1 MLELI
6 NITKDYK
13 VADQKVT
20 VLKGISLTFRNNEFV
35 SILGQSGCGKTT
47 MLNIIGGL
55 DKFTTGDLIINGK
68 STKKYK
74 DRDWD
79 TYRNHSIGFVF
90 QSYNL
95 IPHQSVLKNVELAL
109 SIGGISKKERR
120 QRAIEALE
128 KVGLHDH
135 IKKRPNQLSGGQCQ
149 RVSIARALVGNPD
162 IILADEPTGALDTE
176 TSVQIMEILKEI
188 SKERLVIMVTHNP
201 ELADKYSTRIVRML
215 DGNITSDSKPVDFEE
230 KQQMLEEVKI
240 KEGRLTIREK
250 KQTERKSSMSLLT
263 SIGLSASNLLTKIS
277 RTLITSFACS
287 IGIIGIAVVLSVST
301 GMHEYVDVLER
312 DSASSNYISISDTKM
327 QLPTAESFGGMAV
340 ELEEYPS
347 NSTGVYPYKETTV
360 QDIMKTEPQYL
371 SDEYISYVEKNIHG
385 NTAETNL
392 VLGISYTRLTNINVF
407 THKDNVYS
415 VSSTTNWSE
424 CVDNA
429 EYLESQY
436 TTLAKIGDT
445 GIPTK
450 FDEVI
455 LVVDQYNRIS
465 TKILDQLNI
474 SYEESKDANGETVYK
489 EIKFDE
495 ILGKEL
501 RLILNNDY
509 YKEAVDEKTGN
520 KIYKA
525 IVSQEDMKNAYENGV
540 SVKIVS
546 VVRAN
551 EDASGQWLTS
561 GIAYTPAL
569 TDYIIEHNK
578 ESEVVKF
585 QEANQ
590 NYNVLTGA
598 PFTTSGFFPMMSTT
612 YEDNMKKLGAVS
624 VPESLLIYPINFEAK
639 DKIISILDNWN
650 NSEIY
655 KLYGNDKDDE
665 GNFLADKYKVEYID
679 ISELLASMLGDLIDI
694 ITYALVAFSAISL
707 IVSSIMIAII
717 TYASV
722 IERIKEIGTLR
733 SLGARKKDISAVF
746 IAEAGIIGAV
756 SSVIALLATLV
767 INAIINIVLGGLVG
781 VSTIAQLS
789 VSISFWM
796 VVLCIGINLVA
807 SLIPSRM
814 AAKKDPVVALRTE

>member
-230 KQQMLEEVKI
+230 KQKMLEEVKI

-301 GMHEYVDVLER
+301 GMHEYVNVLER

-327 QLPTAESFGGMAV
+327 KMPTAESFGGMEV

-590 NYNVLTGA
+590 NYNVLTGS